1 MWQHYEEVG
10 GRLALE
16 DVIHIEDGLAVFSRE
31 GIYQM
36 RLKVAPQ
43 KYVYRTLKTRNKRDA
58 VAKAKEQFYFA
69 KFKKAEGGT
78 YLVPTFAK
86 VIEDYTKQR
95 DLDHKRGKVGAGMI
109 YQIKRVQKFWI
120 EYVGKMPV
128 DKVGEKELREYI
140 DWRVAYYSKI
150 PEKQRPTNSKLHPTD
165 TTLLWEVTFAKTVI
179 KWAHQ
184 KGYRGKQPLP
194 VFTPK
199 MKQARV
205 RPAFEI
211 GEYKRLYQTL
221 RKRTFETTNAAWKH
235 TRLILRDYVL
245 ILSNSGMRV
254 GELNKIKMGDIHP
267 FTDKKGR
274 PNYRFIVKGK
284 TGPRDVILRASAKR
298 WVDRQIERRKEQKAK
313 DSDYLFV
320 MYNGGKII
328 NLIDQFTEVLK
339 AADLETNGFGERYS
353 LYSLRHFYTVQCLIK
368 GNGVFEVAR
377 NMGTSVEILQKYYG
391 KSATSAKFATGLGD

>member
-1 MWQHYEEVG
+1 M
-10 GRLALE
+10 E

-211 GEYKRLYQTL
+211 WEYKRLYQTL

-254 GELNKIKMGDIHP
+254 GELNKIKLGDIHP

-298 WVDRQIERRKEQKAK
+298 WVDRQIERRKDQKAK

-320 MYNGGKII
+320 MYNGGKIV

-339 AADLETNGFGERYS
+339 IMTN
-353 LYSLRHFYTVQCLIK
+353 
-368 GNGVFEVAR
+368 
-377 NMGTSVEILQKYYG
+377 
-391 KSATSAKFATGLGD
+391 

>member
-1 MWQHYEEVG
+1 M
-10 GRLALE
+10 E

-211 GEYKRLYQTL
+211 GEYKRLYKTL
-221 RKRTFETTNAAWKH
+221 RKRTFETKNAAWLH

-254 GELNKIKMGDIHP
+254 GELNKIKLGDIHP

-298 WVDRQIERRKEQKAK
+298 WVDRQIERRKTQMAK

-320 MYNGGKII
+320 MFNGGKIV

-339 AADLETNGFGERYS
+339 AADLETNGFGETFS
-353 LYSLRHFYTVQCLIK
+353 LYSLRHFYAVQCLLK

>member
-1 MWQHYEEVG
+1 M
-10 GRLALE
+10 E